1 MSHFEK
7 KKWLIFPTLL
17 VFATSYTCQDKA
29 KTSAVIVTHLPYKAS
44 DAVIS
49 KFDRN
54 QRQLT
59 VNKGKSWVQH
69 INLNHLLQK
78 WTVHQKI
85 CSHLPC
91 LLVDKRVL
99 YNHSKKLLK
108 TDWIFI
114 IIIDCSK
121 DCKLQTLM
129 ETSFK
134 LTNYFET
141 CDQQKLSCVTI
152 KIFVLSNNKSIILE
166 KCFVNG
172 IKLSI
177 YRSVFSP
184 IYTKVMKA

>member
-1 MSHFEK
+1 
-7 KKWLIFPTLL
+7 
-17 VFATSYTCQDKA
+17 
-29 KTSAVIVTHLPYKAS
+29 
-44 DAVIS
+44 
-49 KFDRN
+49 
-54 QRQLT
+54 
-59 VNKGKSWVQH
+59 
-69 INLNHLLQK
+69 
-78 WTVHQKI
+78 
-85 CSHLPC
+85 
-91 LLVDKRVL
+91 
-99 YNHSKKLLK
+99 
-108 TDWIFI
+108 
-114 IIIDCSK
+114 
-121 DCKLQTLM
+121 M